1 MLTEED
7 KAVLAHL
14 VEDPDAWIKHAIQT
28 VGVDAVIAKCR
39 RETHLAAYRAAKQNA
54 DYKPRGKLPSD
65 ETCALVAVEWAKKEF
80 LLVSGPIIH
89 TGVLNNAD

>member
-39 RETHLAAYRAAKQNA
+39 RDTHLAAYRAAKQIDN
-54 DYKPRGKLPSD
+54 YKPRGKLPSD
-65 ETCALVAVEWAKKEF
+65 ETCALVAVEGKKKES
-80 LLVSGPIIH
+80 LLVYGPIIY
-89 TGVLNNAD
+89 TGGLNNAD